1 MARAIT
7 VESVCPLRL
16 QRGHHQT
23 GPVYPVIPFHHQYQF
38 SDFYQLAHLIWKI
51 SWFEIKHLQLGVT
64 AVLQCIYLVMTTW
77 CACAGRRMVRGWSVM
92 RHYPDGTITRGA
104 HALCMYDSTRD
115 CQTHYRDENKTEAI
129 LGHLFFS
136 WLRVSYSSYYC
147 VCNTHGVSYHW
158 E

>member
-16 QRGHHQT
+16 QRAPPSVPKLFGLQPITINQVHQLT
-23 GPVYPVIPFHHQYQF
+23 
-38 SDFYQLAHLIWKI
+38 HLLYDLK
-51 SWFEIKHLQLGVT
+51 FKHLQLGVM
-64 AVLQCIYLVMTTW
+64 AVLHSCDVHAMHLSFYDKMMMMARW
-77 CACAGRRMVRGWSVM
+77 WWWRGWSVM

-115 CQTHYRDENKTEAI
+115 CQTHYRDENKTQAI
-129 LGHLFFS
+129 LGQGTTRSLG
-136 WLRVSYSSYYC
+136 SYYC
-147 VCNTHGVSYHW
+147 VCNTRGVSYRW